1 VNLFEIA
8 LISLALAF
16 NASGMCFAAGYSL
29 GKSDTG
35 IMVRFL
41 FSLVTIQLLFSFAG
55 LLIGKALSGLFPLAI
70 DWIAISLLIMMGIK
84 ILYDALQTKPEEQAY
99 SITDFKDRLR
109 MSLAASVDPF
119 IVFSGIGFLLP
130 QLQATLLV
138 AGATFLLFC
147 SAWLIIGRIKGP
159 SSSKFRFAPIGGLI
173 LLAAGLHLLIK
184 LIR

>member
-16 NASGMCFAAGYSL
+16 NTSGICFAAGNSL
-29 GKSDTG
+29 SKSDTG

-55 LLIGKALSGLFPLAI
+55 LLIGKVISGIFPSAI
-70 DWIAISLLIMMGIK
+70 HWIAVSLLIMMGIK
-84 ILYDALQTKPEEQAY
+84 ILYDALQTKPEEPAFK
-99 SITDFKDRLR
+99 ITDFKVRLR
-109 MSLAASVDPF
+109 MSLAASVDPL

-130 QLQATLLV
+130 QLQDTLLV
-138 AGATFLLFC
+138 TGATFLLFY
-147 SAWLIIGRIKGP
+147 SAWILIGRIKGP
-159 SSSKFRFAPIGGLI
+159 SSSKFRFAPIAGLI
-173 LLAAGLHLLIK
+173 LLGAGLHLFIK